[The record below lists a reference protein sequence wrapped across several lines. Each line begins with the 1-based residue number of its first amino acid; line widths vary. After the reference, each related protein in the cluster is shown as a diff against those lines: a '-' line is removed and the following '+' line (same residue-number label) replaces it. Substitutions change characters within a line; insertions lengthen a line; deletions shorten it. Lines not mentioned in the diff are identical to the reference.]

1 MDSHELLPLPVTQD
15 SVTGPEVVGID
26 NDHGADIDVETVPK
40 TSFDEIVTRGGNN
53 PDGKFSNF
61 LSVD

>member
-26 NDHGADIDVETVPK
+26 PNHGVDIDVEPVPK
-40 TSFDEIVTRGGNN
+40 TSFGEIVTRGGNN
-53 PDGKFSNF
+53 PDGKF
-61 LSVD
+61 

>member
-15 SVTGPEVVGID
+15 SVVGPEVVGID
-26 NDHGADIDVETVPK
+26 SDHGTDIDNEPVPK

-53 PDGKFSNF
+53 PDGKF
-61 LSVD
+61 

>member
-15 SVTGPEVVGID
+15 SVVGPEVVGID
-26 NDHGADIDVETVPK
+26 PDHGVDIDVETVPK
-40 TSFDEIVTRGGNN
+40 TSFGEIVTRGGNN

>member
-1 MDSHELLPLPVTQD
+1 MDAQLFPLPVTQD

-26 NDHGADIDVETVPK
+26 PNHGVDIDVETVPK
-40 TSFDEIVTRGGNN
+40 TSFGEIVTRGGNN

>member
-1 MDSHELLPLPVTQD
+1 MDSRELLPLPVTQD

-26 NDHGADIDVETVPK
+26 DHGPDIDVETVPK

-53 PDGKFSNF
+53 PDGKF
-61 LSVD
+61 

>member
-1 MDSHELLPLPVTQD
+1 MDILEPLPVTQD
-15 SVTGPEVVGID
+15 SVVGPEVVGID
-26 NDHGADIDVETVPK
+26 PDHGVDIDVETVPK
-40 TSFDEIVTRGGNN
+40 TSFGEIVTRGGNN

>member
-1 MDSHELLPLPVTQD
+1 MDILEPMPVAQD
-15 SVTGPEVVGID
+15 SVVGPDVVGID
-26 NDHGADIDVETVPK
+26 PNHGVDIDVETVPK
-40 TSFDEIVTRGGNN
+40 TSFGEIVTRGGNN

>member
-1 MDSHELLPLPVTQD
+1 MDILEPLPVSQD

-26 NDHGADIDVETVPK
+26 SDHGADIDAEPVPK

-53 PDGKFSNF
+53 PDGKFI
-61 LSVD
+61 LPE

>member
-15 SVTGPEVVGID
+15 SVVGPDVVGID

-53 PDGKFSNF
+53 PDGKF
-61 LSVD
+61 

>member
-1 MDSHELLPLPVTQD
+1 MDIIDPMPVAQD

-26 NDHGADIDVETVPK
+26 RNHGADINVETVPK

>member
-1 MDSHELLPLPVTQD
+1 MDSHVLLPLPVTQD

-26 NDHGADIDVETVPK
+26 PNHGADIDVETVPK

-53 PDGKFSNF
+53 PDGKF
-61 LSVD
+61 

>member
-1 MDSHELLPLPVTQD
+1 MDSVEPLPVTQD

-26 NDHGADIDVETVPK
+26 GNHGADIDVETVSK

-53 PDGKFSNF
+53 PDGKF
-61 LSVD
+61 

>member
-1 MDSHELLPLPVTQD
+1 MDILEPLPVTQD
-15 SVTGPEVVGID
+15 SVAGPEVVGID
-26 NDHGADIDVETVPK
+26 NNHGVDIGVETVPK
-40 TSFDEIVTRGGNN
+40 TSFGEIVTRGGNN

>member
-1 MDSHELLPLPVTQD
+1 MDILEPMPVAQD
-15 SVTGPEVVGID
+15 SVVGPEVVGID
-26 NDHGADIDVETVPK
+26 PNHGVDIDVETVPK
-40 TSFDEIVTRGGNN
+40 TSFGEIVTRGGNN